1 MCEIGVGIPWCWW
14 VGPKDR
20 GALDKPSKRPPGG
33 GAEEQNL
40 LQAKKRRGSLAR
52 NSCSGSKVSEAI
64 CENQTIF
71 GFCTLYT
78 HPYKPRSVKMLEGSK
93 CRST

>member
-20 GALDKPSKRPPGG
+20 GALVDKPSKRPPVG

-52 NSCSGSKVSEAI
+52 NSCSGS
-64 CENQTIF
+64 N
-71 GFCTLYT
+71 
-78 HPYKPRSVKMLEGSK
+78 
-93 CRST
+93 